1 MEKEK
6 ALAYAISAGI
16 AGFGAWIVTAGYGSD
31 ATIIWACIGSMP
43 IVIGLLS
50 AVSEWRDG

>member
-1 MEKEK
+1 MER

-16 AGFGAWIVTAGYGSD
+16 AGFGAWILAAGYGSD

-43 IVIGLLS
+43 IAIGILS
-50 AVSEWRDG
+50 AVGEWRDG